1 MTLLDTLDAAVIAPP
16 STAPVGPASRARR
29 HDPHEYTDITG
40 MLGRL
45 ATLSVG
51 SAAWKYQREAIVIR
65 CLPLAEHIAQRFND
79 RGMEFD
85 DLVQVAR
92 VGLLAAV
99 DRFDVDNGADFLSFA
114 VPTIRGEL
122 RRHFRDR
129 GWAMRVPRRLKDM
142 NVAISA
148 AIPAMTQRL
157 GRAPTASEL
166 AAELGVE
173 REEVVQTLI
182 ARDCYRTMSLDAPLT
197 RGDGESETL
206 GATVGAAEPDYELV
220 MNREALRALI
230 PRLDDRQRA
239 VLRMRFF
246 ESMTQR
252 QIADRLGV
260 SQMHVSRIL
269 ARTLEGM
276 RDAMQ

>member
-1 MTLLDTLDAAVIAPP
+1 MTLLDTLDAAVTAPP
-16 STAPVGPASRARR
+16 STAPVRPASRARR
-29 HDPHEYTDITG
+29 HNPDEYTDIAG

-45 ATLSVG
+45 ATLSKG

-99 DRFDVDNGADFLSFA
+99 DRFDVENGADFLSFA

-148 AIPAMTQRL
+148 AVPAMTQQL

-166 AAELGVE
+166 ATELDVE
-173 REEVVQTLI
+173 REDVVQTLI

-197 RGDGESETL
+197 AGDCESETL
-206 GATVGAAEPDYELV
+206 GATVGAPEPDYELV

-230 PRLDDRQRA
+230 PRLDDRQRT

-252 QIADRLGV
+252 QIAERLGV

-269 ARTLEGM
+269 ASTLAGM

>member
-1 MTLLDTLDAAVIAPP
+1 MTLLDTHNAAVIAPP
-16 STAPVGPASRARR
+16 PSAHPRPRSRARR
-29 HDPHEYTDITG
+29 HDPDEYTDING

-45 ATLSVG
+45 ATLPER

-79 RGMEFD
+79 RGMELD

-92 VGLLAAV
+92 VGLVAAV
-99 DRFDVDNGADFLSFA
+99 DRFNVDNGADFLSFA

-142 NVAISA
+142 NVTISA

-166 AAELGVE
+166 AAELDVDRDE
-173 REEVVQTLI
+173 IVQSLI

-197 RGDGESETL
+197 TGDSESETL
-206 GATVGAAEPDYELV
+206 GATVGAPEPDYELV
-220 MNREALRALI
+220 VNREALRALI
-230 PRLDDRQRA
+230 PRLEDRQRA

-246 ESMTQR
+246 ESMTQS
-252 QIADRLGV
+252 QIAERLGV

-269 ARTLEGM
+269 ARTLAGM

>member
-1 MTLLDTLDAAVIAPP
+1 
-16 STAPVGPASRARR
+16 
-29 HDPHEYTDITG
+29 
-40 MLGRL
+40 
-45 ATLSVG
+45 
-51 SAAWKYQREAIVIR
+51 
-65 CLPLAEHIAQRFND
+65 
-79 RGMEFD
+79 
-85 DLVQVAR
+85 
-92 VGLLAAV
+92 
-99 DRFDVDNGADFLSFA
+99 LSFA

-148 AIPAMTQRL
+148 AMPAMTQQL

-166 AAELGVE
+166 ATHLDVDRDEM
-173 REEVVQTLI
+173 VQTLI

-197 RGDGESETL
+197 PADGESEAL
-206 GATVGAAEPDYELV
+206 GATVGASEPDYELV
-220 MNREALRALI
+220 VNREALRALI
-230 PRLDDRQRA
+230 LRLDDRQRA

-246 ESMTQR
+246 ESMTQS
-252 QIADRLGV
+252 QIAERLGV

-269 ARTLEGM
+269 ARTLAGL

>member
-1 MTLLDTLDAAVIAPP
+1 MTLLDTPDAAVIAPP
-16 STAPVGPASRARR
+16 LSARTRPGSRARR
-29 HDPHEYTDITG
+29 HDPGEYTDVNG

-45 ATLSVG
+45 ATLSPG
-51 SAAWKYQREAIVIR
+51 SAAWKYQRQAIVIR
-65 CLPLAEHIAQRFND
+65 CLPLAEHIARRFND

-92 VGLLAAV
+92 VGLVAAV

-148 AIPAMTQRL
+148 AIPAMTQQL

-166 AAELGVE
+166 ATHLDVDRDEM
-173 REEVVQTLI
+173 VQTLI

-197 RGDGESETL
+197 PGDGESEAL
-206 GATVGAAEPDYELV
+206 GATVGASEPDYELV
-220 MNREALRALI
+220 VNREVLRALI
-230 PRLDDRQRA
+230 IRLDARQRA

-246 ESMTQR
+246 ESMTQS
-252 QIADRLGV
+252 QIAERLGV

-269 ARTLEGM
+269 ARTLAGL

>member
-1 MTLLDTLDAAVIAPP
+1 MTLLDTPDAAVIAPP

-29 HDPHEYTDITG
+29 HDPDEYTDVND

-45 ATLSVG
+45 ATLSEG
-51 SAAWKYQREAIVIR
+51 SAAWQYQRQAIVIR
-65 CLPLAEHIAQRFND
+65 CLSLAEHIARRFNE

-92 VGLLAAV
+92 VGLVAAV

-148 AIPAMTQRL
+148 AIPAITQQL
-157 GRAPTASEL
+157 GRAPTAREL
-166 AAELGVE
+166 ATHLDVDRDEI
-173 REEVVQTLI
+173 VQTLI

-197 RGDGESETL
+197 IGDCESETL
-206 GATVGAAEPDYELV
+206 GATMGSPEPDYELV
-220 MNREALRALI
+220 VNREALRALI

-246 ESMTQR
+246 ESMTQS
-252 QIADRLGV
+252 QIAERLGV

-269 ARTLEGM
+269 ARTLAGM
-276 RDAMQ
+276 REAMQ